1 MSSPTLSP
9 PPPKYPSFLSCC
21 GVRHSV
27 LFYLAFFIWFIGS
40 WACGDSTNTLYSAAA
55 SNGGTTLTLSIALSI
70 GLFIGCLAAYFWFIP
85 LAMNNI
91 DRIQQLSEP
100 RLYEFLR
107 PRFLIGLTLLDG
119 TTVMLTYFLAKSLPS
134 QLALVSVN
142 AAVCVAL
149 SISCFVYLYRIREM
163 CSKTSAQTES
173 SALSTPETLL
183 NSNLLDNEEM
193 GHPTNERW

>member
-1 MSSPTLSP
+1 MSSP
-9 PPPKYPSFLSCC
+9 PPPKFPSFLSCC
-21 GVRHSV
+21 GVRHPRV

-91 DRIQQLSEP
+91 NRIKQLNEP

-107 PRFLIGLTLLDG
+107 PRFIVGLTLLDG

-149 SISCFVYLYRIREM
+149 SISCFVYVYRIRET
-163 CSKTSAQTES
+163 CTNAQKES
-173 SALSTPETLL
+173 SALSNPETLL

-193 GHPTNERW
+193 GHPTNER